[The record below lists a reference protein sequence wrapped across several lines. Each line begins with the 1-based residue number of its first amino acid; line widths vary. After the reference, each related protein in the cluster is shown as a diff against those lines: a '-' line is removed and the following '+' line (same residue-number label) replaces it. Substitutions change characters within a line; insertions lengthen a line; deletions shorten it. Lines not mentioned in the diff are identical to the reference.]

1 MKQEKSLSFRQ
12 ILTNFDKFCYIVN
25 ISVIISYI
33 MTYLAIKCLYDISL
47 MNIPSSTDDHWKVCP

>member
-47 MNIPSSTDDHWKVCP
+47 MNIPSSTDDH